1 MKQSNKQTILLIED
15 DPLLIDIYRT
25 KFKESGFEVQV
36 ADSGEKALSLL
47 TKISSSLIVMD
58 IVLPHTDGWELLAVA
73 QKQENLKNTK
83 IVVLSNLGQKEEIE
97 KGISLGADRYLI
109 KAHFTPSQV
118 VEEVRELLQVG
129 KIYNENNSEYAK

>member
-1 MKQSNKQTILLIED
+1 
-15 DPLLIDIYRT
+15 LLIDIYST
-25 KFKESGFEVQV
+25 KFKESGFAVQV

-47 TKISSSLIVMD
+47 TKISPSLIVMD

-118 VEEVRELLQVG
+118 VEEVRELLQIG

>member
-47 TKISSSLIVMD
+47 TKIS
-58 IVLPHTDGWELLAVA
+58 P
-73 QKQENLKNTK
+73 
-83 IVVLSNLGQKEEIE
+83 
-97 KGISLGADRYLI
+97 
-109 KAHFTPSQV
+109 
-118 VEEVRELLQVG
+118 
-129 KIYNENNSEYAK
+129 

>member
-25 KFKESGFEVQV
+25 KFKESGFAVQV

-47 TKISSSLIVMD
+47 TKISPSLIVMD

-118 VEEVRELLQVG
+118 VEEVRELLQIG

>member
-15 DPLLIDIYRT
+15 DPLLIDIYST

-47 TKISSSLIVMD
+47 TKISPSLIVMD

-83 IVVLSNLGQKEEIE
+83 IVVLSNLG
-97 KGISLGADRYLI
+97 
-109 KAHFTPSQV
+109 
-118 VEEVRELLQVG
+118 
-129 KIYNENNSEYAK
+129 

>member
-15 DPLLIDIYRT
+15 DPLLINIYST

-47 TKISSSLIVMD
+47 TKISPSLIVMD

-118 VEEVRELLQVG
+118 VEEVRELLQIG

>member
-1 MKQSNKQTILLIED
+1 M
-15 DPLLIDIYRT
+15 LIDIYST
-25 KFKESGFEVQV
+25 KFKESGFAVQV

-47 TKISSSLIVMD
+47 TKISPSLIVMD

-118 VEEVRELLQVG
+118 VEEVRELLQIG